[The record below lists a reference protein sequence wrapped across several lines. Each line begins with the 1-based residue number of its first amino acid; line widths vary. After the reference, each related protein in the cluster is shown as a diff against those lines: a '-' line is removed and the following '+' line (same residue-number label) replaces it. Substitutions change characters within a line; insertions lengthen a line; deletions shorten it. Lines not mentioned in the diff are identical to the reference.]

1 MATLIQSKQI
11 QGVVTASVIEG
22 DFSVSGSLV
31 VTGSQTILGS
41 VTASSI
47 SSSFIGDG
55 SGLTGISYSQVL
67 STPQFV
73 GGNNITITSSS
84 NVITIDASLN
94 GSVSSSTQITDG
106 SGILSSSNETFPQFS
121 SSADVRL
128 INLETYSSSL
138 DSRFLNTDG
147 DNVVSA
153 SSQITISDTIGY
165 TAFSSSLDLRIDV
178 EKSRVDAILDSVDA
192 DKDSFAE
199 IVTLINQVD
208 TTNDVAFAAHYTSS
222 RQRDTSLELF
232 SSSIQSEVDSLTSAT
247 SSYLTEI
254 PQGTI
259 SGSEQLPSGL
269 VSSSNQVLGGTGIL
283 SGSYTDITDLN
294 TFTQS
299 VDTRVTS
306 LESFSSSLD
315 NTFATDAELTS
326 LSSSISSSVSSNK
339 SDINSLGNT
348 NNAQNTRLDNLEL
361 FTSSLDSTY
370 ATDSELSLLSSSI
383 DSKIESLSHSDNTEL
398 NAFTSSIQSEVDALI
413 AATASYLTSETDSQ
427 TLTVSGDQLTISSG
441 NTVTIPTGSNT
452 DISHLNTFTSSIQ
465 SEVDAL
471 SSASSSYL
479 TELPSGLVSGSVVE
493 ELPSGVISGSTQ
505 ITITESQISDLTHYT
520 DSDVK
525 AKLDTEG
532 VLSGSIVSQLPSG
545 TISGSSQVT
554 LSDADGFTSF
564 SSSIDTSIST
574 EKARIDAILLSSDA
588 DKDSFA
594 EIVTLINQVD
604 TDNDNAFAAHYTAS
618 NARIDSL
625 EGFSSSIDTTIKTKL
640 DTEGIVSGSTQVLG
654 GSGIVS
660 SSTQIE
666 SLLPEGTISG
676 STQVVS
682 HLPSGTISGSTQ
694 VLGDSGILSSSV
706 NFETY
711 SSSIDSRVDTL
722 ETTFSSSVS
731 DNLIILNDLSASHVV
746 ESSSLD
752 DRLDRLEGGA
762 ALYYDL
768 SNTVWNNKYI
778 KGGLSLASNDDTT
791 YDISFVFQLNASNK
805 LTYDI
810 DDVVY
815 ITNFDRDTVIHAQ
828 VSSSFDSV
836 TRKVGFSVLDVNGIT
851 GSVKINDPYWIITKQ
866 SSGYVQLNDYISD
879 SASIDSRLDEIEGPI
894 SSSFDLRILESYATA
909 SDHEGR
915 IDILESTFAT
925 DAGLQSL
932 SSSIDT
938 RIDNVYLSQSIALS
952 GVVSGSSQI
961 DFREITNYVSDEHI
975 DHTTVNVIAGDG
987 LDGGG
992 DIASSHEIR
1001 LNVTSSHFTSGVGN
1015 VLTSEGVVKQSTLD
1029 TDIIGTDFSQ
1039 SVDTRIRSFAAS
1051 SVPTGTV
1058 SGSTQVNITQT
1069 QNYTEFSSSIATSI
1083 AGVSGGASTDI
1094 SHLNTFSSSIQSTV
1108 DSLVDVTA
1116 SYATTGS
1123 NTFIGDQSILGSLIP
1138 GVGGIHNLGSAD
1150 NPYGELFLTTGSVYL
1165 GNNKLSIDSDNDFK
1179 IESDGSLAN
1188 LIANHIYFGNDKK
1201 KLSLNS
1207 DNKLQF
1213 TDNSNS
1219 VNYGFDLGA
1228 NSLSDLID
1236 VSSTSPTDGQ
1246 SLVWDADN
1254 STWIPSTVVAGSE
1267 IPQGTISS
1275 SQQISD
1281 LGFVTSSGA
1290 EGEHTDIS
1298 HLNTFTSSVQTE
1310 VDGLSA
1316 QTSSYLTELPSGLV
1330 SSSDQVLGGTGI
1342 LSGSHTDI
1350 TLLNTF
1356 SGSIQSQVDTL
1367 IASTASY
1374 LTSETDNQTLTIVG
1388 DQLTISD
1395 GNTITIPTGSNVT
1408 LPSGIVSGSSQLTSS
1423 YDTRYLTSSSYFVDS
1438 ASFDTRIDG
1447 IAAGNVPSGT
1457 VSSSAQITYDGNRII
1472 SNDKLGDLFTDSVN
1486 PGTSGSVIDFLNAIF
1501 YPNTGPSIS
1510 TGNQTIIEYV
1520 TSGTTIT
1527 TVSGT
1532 DPEGQSITFGTSS
1545 LYTDD
1550 LVRVASNGVM
1560 TLNAL
1565 AESSSFNT
1573 DLVGGVR
1580 GHKVEVT
1587 ATDSFGTTTEK
1598 DIYVIVT
1605 PNSTPVFRETS
1616 TSGNVIT
1623 SVTANLNESST
1634 DDTLV
1639 KRIYFT
1645 DSNGDNITIYS
1656 SSIDNNHFDVTKYST
1671 YVDIRQN
1678 TSSLDYE
1685 QQTSYT
1691 FSISASDEHY
1701 EAGQDSDSIVGLP
1714 ITINVTDNLT
1724 PTVNNQTLS
1733 SINENSSNGATV
1745 GSISAADNEGN
1756 TITFVNFELH
1766 QLQLDGSI
1774 VSSGSYSGTS
1784 QLTDPHENP
1793 FQMSTSGIVT
1803 RKTGVYLN
1811 SDLVNRYVYRAQV
1824 TDPYNGTSDVA
1835 LITINIDDDTPAT
1848 LSDNWSAGP
1857 YIKESELSSTTIKTT
1872 DYGSTTADY
1881 GSNQSGTWSSS
1892 NSAIS
1897 INSNGTLSLGVNL
1910 SGSVTQSGDTIDST
1924 ITFTN
1929 TFGTTTTDSLTLD
1942 VVGNDAPTATFTNQ
1956 TSVFDSNQA
1965 TSGTNLVSVSI
1976 SDTES
1981 DSPYQLSIGGTD
1993 ASKLN
1998 AVPQNV
2004 ASSSWQLQA
2013 SEDLIGGTY
2022 TYDVTITDTYSETT
2036 TYSSRTITIAQGD
2049 TGTLGGDTTSYI
2061 IESAESGDV
2070 LRDVTGYNQGN
2081 ASQLSVSYTDYGSP
2095 SVQSY
2100 TSSNEAFNIDTSG
2113 NITLGLDLSGSVTQS
2128 GDTINSDITFVDQYG
2143 NIGSGS
2149 LSVTVFANNPASAT
2163 FSENSSFFNTNQAT
2177 GSTSLVDITGISDT
2191 ESNTPYVVTLSGTD
2205 ASSFSVVSQNA
2216 NGTVWELQPS
2226 SDLSAGD
2233 YDYNVVITDNYSEV
2247 TTYSRSLTISQA
2259 DNGTLGGDTT
2269 SYIIES
2275 GENGDAFRDASGFGA
2290 GNTSQL
2296 SVSYSPNYGSSVV
2309 QSFTSSND
2317 SVTINGSGYI
2327 TFNGNLSGTGSGDTI
2342 TSDITFDDQ
2351 YGNVGSGSVTVNV
2364 FANGAPTADFSN
2376 SGLTGNYNENLATS
2390 GTVLLTST
2398 ITDTEGDTPYSMSLS
2413 GTGAWA
2419 IEAVP
2424 QNSDSSS
2431 YEIQVTYDTSSLV
2444 AGTYTYDVEVTD
2456 SFGKSTTYSN
2466 RTFTIAAA
2474 DDGTLVS
2481 TDTYI
2486 IESAVSGDSIRR
2498 NSDGRSGTQ
2507 SSVAVSYSPSYGSPV
2522 ATNFASSNALID
2534 IDSNGRLSV
2543 GNDIS
2548 GSSSTNGSIIATTI
2562 TWNDQYSNNGSQV
2575 ISIDVTKNFAPTVL
2589 STQTFNENTNEARG
2603 TSEIVRLNLTDAESN
2618 TINSSGLSWTNY
2630 NTTYFTPSNTT
2641 GQMKLLVNSTNIPAG
2656 EYDYTASIEDV
2667 HGFDTTLHSGS
2678 VEILQA
2684 DNGTLG
2690 GDTSIYSIE
2699 SAESGDAFRDATGY
2713 NNGNA
2718 AQVSVSYSPT
2728 YGSPSVQTF
2737 SSSNPAIAIDNSGN
2751 LTLGV
2756 DISGSVTQSG
2766 DTITSTITF
2775 TDEYGNSNTDTVT
2788 ATIFGNQSP
2797 AAGFTSSSNYESDNA
2812 TSGSDAG
2819 SLVVTDVESNSPFT
2833 ISLGGTDGGKFDV
2846 SGTSSPFE
2854 IQPTETLSAGTYSI
2868 DITVT
2873 DTYSETVTLTNETI
2887 VVDASEVLTEGY
2899 IYYSAFGSDAGFAAN
2914 YLGLMGASTVNSDVP
2929 PQVTAYTANTLSPFN
2944 KFKTGDIGSTSITYA
2959 GGSTATLGGTISG
2972 SNFNDAIK
2980 SAGNMSWGT
2989 GVQTIFVIPS
2999 GSTMTGIPTSMTD
3012 GTGGSTAGEYVLVEY
3027 ADGVGAPLGA
3037 TPSII
3042 HSIVLDSAKDGYTE
3056 WFVIGAKQQNSASN
3070 MRLQII
3076 PSSGSISDFA

>member
-73 GGNNITITSSS
+73 SGNNITITSSS

-94 GSVSSSTQITDG
+94 GAVSSSTQITDG

-138 DSRFLNTDG
+138 DSRFLNTGG

-232 SSSIQSEVDSLTSAT
+232 SSSIQSEVDSLTSVT

-326 LSSSISSSVSSNK
+326 LSSSVSSNK
-339 SDINSLGNT
+339 SDINSLGNA
-348 NNAQNTRLDNLEL
+348 NNVQNTRLGNLEL
-361 FTSSLDSTY
+361 FTASLDSTY

-398 NAFTSSIQSEVDALI
+398 NTFTSSIQSEVDALI

-452 DISHLNTFTSSIQ
+452 DITELNTFTSSIQ
-465 SEVDAL
+465 SEVDVL
-471 SSASSSYL
+471 SAQTSSYL

-520 DSDVK
+520 NSDVQSY
-525 AKLDTEG
+525 LDSKG
-532 VLSGSIVSQLPSG
+532 IFSGSVVEELPSG

-554 LSDADGFTSF
+554 IGDTDGFTSF
-564 SSSIDTSIST
+564 SSSIDNSIST

-604 TDNDNAFAAHYTAS
+604 TTNDNAFAAHYTAS

-625 EGFSSSIDTTIKTKL
+625 EGFTSSIDTTIKTKL

-666 SLLPEGTISG
+666 SLLPVGTISG
-676 STQVVS
+676 SSQVIT
-682 HLPSGTISGSTQ
+682 HLPIGSVSGSTQ
-694 VLGDSGILSSSV
+694 VLGGSNVLSSSV
-706 NFETY
+706 TFESF
-711 SSSIDSRVDTL
+711 SSSFDGRVTEL

-731 DNLIILNDLSASHVV
+731 DNLIILNDLSSSHVV
-746 ESSSLD
+746 ESQSLD
-752 DRLDRLEGGA
+752 RRLDGLEGGA

-768 SNTVWNNKYI
+768 SNTVWNNKFI
-778 KGGLSLASNDDTT
+778 KSGSNEASDTDGFQTGNVPFTFTLNQDNRLSYED
-791 YDISFVFQLNASNK
+791 K
-805 LTYDI
+805 
-810 DDVVY
+810 DVVF
-815 ITNFDRDTVIHAQ
+815 ITNFDRDTVIHAL
-828 VSSSFDSV
+828 V
-836 TRKVGFSVLDVNGIT
+836 TGSYNEITREVRFNVLDVNGIT

-866 SSGYVQLNDYISD
+866 SSGFVQLNDY
-879 SASIDSRLDEIEGPI
+879 RLD
-894 SSSFDLRILESYATA
+894 SSSFDSRLIESFVSSSDQELRLLESFSTA
-909 SDHEGR
+909 SNHEGR
-915 IDILESTFAT
+915 INVVETT
-925 DAGLQSL
+925 YVTTQSL
-932 SSSIDT
+932 NAVSNSIDT

-961 DFREITNYVSDEHI
+961 DFREVSNYVADEHI
-975 DHTTVNVIAGDG
+975 DHTTILINAGDG

-992 DIASSHEIR
+992 DISSTRELR

-1029 TDIIGTDFSQ
+1029 ADIIGTDYSQ

-1051 SVPTGTV
+1051 SVPNGTV
-1058 SGSTQVNITQT
+1058 SGSTQIDITQT
-1069 QNYTEFSSSIATSI
+1069 ENYTAFSSSIATSI
-1083 AGVSGGASTDI
+1083 SNVDGGAATDI

-1138 GVGGIHNLGSAD
+1138 GAGGIHNLGSAD

-1188 LIANHIYFGNDKK
+1188 LIANYIHFGNDKK

-1290 EGEHTDIS
+1290 EGEHTDI
-1298 HLNTFTSSVQTE
+1298 
-1310 VDGLSA
+1310 
-1316 QTSSYLTELPSGLV
+1316 
-1330 SSSDQVLGGTGI
+1330 
-1342 LSGSHTDI
+1342 

-1408 LPSGIVSGSSQLTSS
+1408 LPSGLVSSSEQILGGSGILSGSHTDISHLNQFTSSVQTEIDGLSSVTSSYLTELPSGLVSGSSQLTSS
-1423 YDTRYLTSSSYFVDS
+1423 LDTRYAL
-1438 ASFDTRIDG
+1438 
-1447 IAAGNVPSGT
+1447 SGSGGVGGDVT
-1457 VSSSAQITYDGNRII
+1457 FDGNRVI
-1472 SNDKLGDLFTDSVN
+1472 SNEDLGDLFSNSVN
-1486 PGTSGSVIDFLNAIF
+1486 PGTDGTIQDFLNAVF
-1501 YPNTGPSIS
+1501 YPNSAPSIT
-1510 TGNQTIIEYV
+1510 TGNQTIQEYTTNGSTIV
-1520 TSGTTIT
+1520 TLA
-1527 TVSGT
+1527 GT
-1532 DPEGQSITFGTSS
+1532 DPEGQTLTWGTADS
-1545 LYTDD
+1545 YTDG
-1550 LVRVASNGVM
+1550 LVSVASNGVM
-1560 TLNAL
+1560 TL
-1565 AESSSFNT
+1565 SSLPTSASFNT
-1573 DLVGGVR
+1573 SAVGGGF
-1580 GHKVEVT
+1580 GHLVTVKV
-1587 ATDSFGTTTEK
+1587 TDTFNTTTEK
-1598 DIYVIVT
+1598 DIYIIVT
-1605 PNSTPVFRETS
+1605 PNEAPKFRETS
-1616 TSGNVIT
+1616 VAGTIINSVNV
-1623 SVTANLNESST
+1623 NLNENSVNN
-1634 DDTLV
+1634 TLV
-1639 KRIYFT
+1639 KRIFFT
-1645 DSNGDNITIYS
+1645 DTESDTITITT
-1656 SSIDNNHFDVTKYST
+1656 SSIDNEHFDVDIQST

-1678 TSSLDYE
+1678 TGSLDYE
-1685 QQTSYT
+1685 QKTSYT
-1691 FSISASDEHY
+1691 FNIFAADEHY
-1701 EAGQDSDSIVGLP
+1701 QAGDDLDSITTLP
-1714 ITINVTDNLT
+1714 ITINVVDNLV
-1724 PTVNNQTLS
+1724 PTINDQTLS
-1733 SINENSSNGATV
+1733 SINENSSNGAPV
-1745 GSISAADNEGN
+1745 DSISAADNEGD
-1756 TITFVNFELH
+1756 TITFSNFTLSRLE
-1766 QLQLDGSI
+1766 LDG
-1774 VSSGSYSGTS
+1774 VEVTQGTYGGTS

-1793 FQMSTSGIVT
+1793 FQMDSSGNVT
-1803 RKTGVYLN
+1803 RKSGVFLN
-1811 SDLVNRYVYRAQV
+1811 SDLINEYQYTVVVKDGFNSSSSPA
-1824 TDPYNGTSDVA
+1824 T
-1835 LITINIDDDTPAT
+1835 ITIPITDDTPAT
-1848 LSDNWSAGP
+1848 LTDNWSAGP
-1857 YIKESELSSTTIKTT
+1857 YIIESAVTGNTIKTSSNGRT
-1872 DYGSTTADY
+1872 GTQADY
-1881 GSNQSGTWSSS
+1881 NSNQSGTWTSS
-1892 NSAIS
+1892 NSVVS
-1897 INSNGTLSLGVNL
+1897 INSNGNLSLGSDVRGNYV
-1910 SGSVTQSGDTIDST
+1910 SGNTITST

-1929 TFGTTTTDSLTLD
+1929 AFGTTTTDTLNLS
-1942 VVGNDAPTATFTNQ
+1942 VAANSAPTATFSN
-1956 TSVFDSNQA
+1956 TSFNNTNQA
-1965 TSGTNLVSVSI
+1965 TGSANMVSVTI
-1976 SDTES
+1976 SDTEG
-1981 DSPYQLSIGGTD
+1981 DTPYGLTLSGTN
-1993 ASKLN
+1993 ASSLN
-1998 AVPQNV
+1998 AVPQN
-2004 ASSSWQLQA
+2004 ADSSSWELQVA
-2013 SEDLIGGTY
+2013 SDLSAGTY
-2022 TYDVTITDTYSETT
+2022 TYDVTVTDNFGKS
-2036 TYSSRTITIAQGD
+2036 
-2049 TGTLGGDTTSYI
+2049 TSYNGRTLTI
-2061 IESAESGDV
+2061 NQASNGTMVENGTFYVIESAQSGPIYINSSG
-2070 LRDVTGYNQGN
+2070 RSGSSGVTT
-2081 ASQLSVSYTDYGSP
+2081 VSYSTNYGSQ
-2095 SVQSY
+2095 VAKDF
-2100 TSSNEAFNIDTSG
+2100 TSSNSLIGINSVTGVLSVGSPISGSG
-2113 NITLGLDLSGSVTQS
+2113 NTNGSVITS
-2128 GDTINSDITFVDQYG
+2128 TITWVDQYG
-2143 NIGSGS
+2143 NNGSDTIAVN
-2149 LSVTVFANNPASAT
+2149 VTKNNAPTVSSTQT
-2163 FSENSSFFNTNQAT
+2163 FNTNTNQAT
-2177 GSTSLVDITGISDT
+2177 GS
-2191 ESNTPYVVTLSGTD
+2191 
-2205 ASSFSVVSQNA
+2205 
-2216 NGTVWELQPS
+2216 
-2226 SDLSAGD
+2226 
-2233 YDYNVVITDNYSEV
+2233 
-2247 TTYSRSLTISQA
+2247 
-2259 DNGTLGGDTT
+2259 
-2269 SYIIES
+2269 
-2275 GENGDAFRDASGFGA
+2275 
-2290 GNTSQL
+2290 
-2296 SVSYSPNYGSSVV
+2296 
-2309 QSFTSSND
+2309 
-2317 SVTINGSGYI
+2317 
-2327 TFNGNLSGTGSGDTI
+2327 
-2342 TSDITFDDQ
+2342 
-2351 YGNVGSGSVTVNV
+2351 
-2364 FANGAPTADFSN
+2364 
-2376 SGLTGNYNENLATS
+2376 
-2390 GTVLLTST
+2390 
-2398 ITDTEGDTPYSMSLS
+2398 
-2413 GTGAWA
+2413 
-2419 IEAVP
+2419 
-2424 QNSDSSS
+2424 
-2431 YEIQVTYDTSSLV
+2431 
-2444 AGTYTYDVEVTD
+2444 
-2456 SFGKSTTYSN
+2456 
-2466 RTFTIAAA
+2466 
-2474 DDGTLVS
+2474 
-2481 TDTYI
+2481 
-2486 IESAVSGDSIRR
+2486 
-2498 NSDGRSGTQ
+2498 
-2507 SSVAVSYSPSYGSPV
+2507 
-2522 ATNFASSNALID
+2522 
-2534 IDSNGRLSV
+2534 
-2543 GNDIS
+2543 
-2548 GSSSTNGSIIATTI
+2548 
-2562 TWNDQYSNNGSQV
+2562 
-2575 ISIDVTKNFAPTVL
+2575 
-2589 STQTFNENTNEARG
+2589 
-2603 TSEIVRLNLTDAESN
+2603 SEIVRLNLTDTEGDSILA
-2618 TINSSGLSWTNY
+2618 SGLSWSGY
-2630 NTTYFTPSNTT
+2630 DSTYFTPSNST
-2641 GQMKLLVNSTNIPAG
+2641 GVMRLLVNSTSIPAG
-2656 EYDYTASIEDV
+2656 VYGYTASIEDV
-2667 HGFDTTLHSGS
+2667 HGFDTTLHSSS
-2678 VEILQA
+2678 VTIAQS

-2690 GDTSIYSIE
+2690 GDTSIYIIE
-2699 SAESGDAFRDATGY
+2699 SALQNSVFRDASGY
-2713 NNGNA
+2713 NNGSA
-2718 AQVSVSYSPT
+2718 AQLSVSYSPSH
-2728 YGSPSVQTF
+2728 GSPSVQTY
-2737 SSSNPAIAIDNSGN
+2737 SSSNPAITVDGSGN

-2766 DTITSTITF
+2766 DTINSDITF
-2775 TDEYGNSNTDTVT
+2775 TDQYGNVGSGSVT
-2788 ATIFGNQSP
+2788 ATVFGNSAP
-2797 AAGFTSSSNYESDNA
+2797 SATFTANSLNSDEA
-2812 TSGSDAG
+2812 IDGADIGS
-2819 SLVVTDVESNSPFT
+2819 VTVTDTEGNSPFT
-2833 ISLGGTDGGKFDV
+2833 LTIGGTDGSKFRV
-2846 SGTSSPFE
+2846 SGVSSPFE
-2854 IQPTETLSAGTYSI
+2854 IQPTETLSAGNYSI
-2868 DITVT
+2868 NITVT
-2873 DTYSETVTLTNETI
+2873 DNYGESVTLNNETI
-2887 VVDASEVLTEGY
+2887 TVTAAEVLTTGY
-2899 IYYSAFGSDAGFAAN
+2899 IYYSAFGSDAGFSSN

-2929 PQVTAYTANTLSPFN
+2929 PEVTAYTANTLSPFN

-2959 GGSTATLGGTISG
+2959 GGTTATLGGTISG

-3012 GTGGSTAGEYVLVEY
+3012 ATGGSTSGEYVLVEY
-3027 ADGVGAPLGA
+3027 ADGTSAPLGA

-3042 HSIVLDSAKDGYTE
+3042 HSIVLDSPKDGYTE
-3056 WFVIGAKQQNSASN
+3056 WFVLGAKQQNSASN
-3070 MRLQII
+3070 MRLQVI
-3076 PSSGSISDFA
+3076 PSSGSIGDFV